1 MSVDGDD
8 RKHLIEVTATCVKQQ
23 LSIVFEDGGGQK
35 SSLNF
40 GTIYMG
46 ERREYPAFL
55 VNNGPQPAPFKFK
68 FLQGLRNLDEN
79 HADENET
86 FVSPAE
92 VGKELTDRV
101 LTAEPLA
108 GMVPPYSQ
116 IPINFICRTKKH
128 DKKGGFSDSVD

>member
-1 MSVDGDD
+1 
-8 RKHLIEVTATCVKQQ
+8 
-23 LSIVFEDGGGQK
+23 
-35 SSLNF
+35 
-40 GTIYMG
+40 MG

-55 VNNGPQPAPFKFK
+55 VNNGPQAAPFKFK

-79 HADENET
+79 HTDENET

-108 GMVPPYSQ
+108 GTVPPYSQ

-128 DKKGGFSDSVD
+128 DKKGGFSDSVEHSDSLGGQTVPKSQHISNRS